1 MSAATV
7 AVRVIGAGRAG
18 RSFAKA
24 IDDLVDW
31 DVIDMRGRGVAI
43 DDAAADVDLVVVAT
57 PDTVVADVAAAIR
70 PGRAVVA
77 HVAGSLGLDVLA
89 PHDRR
94 AALHPLMSLPDA
106 EIGAERLTRGWFA
119 VAGDPLVA
127 DLATALGGRTFEIAD
142 DDRALYHAAAA
153 VASNHLVALLGHAQ
167 RLGASV
173 GVPADA
179 LMALALGSA
188 ENAVALGPAAA
199 LTGPAARGDEAT
211 LVAHRDAIGRR
222 APRELAAYE
231 AMLAEARRLAAM
243 EGDVTEPMVV
253 GSIAEVRR
261 LLDAH
266 RTAGRSIGF
275 VPTMGYLHAG
285 HQSLMQAS
293 VAAND
298 ITIVSIFV
306 NPLSSRQERTSGAI
320 PEILPAHRL
329 LC

>member
-1 MSAATV
+1 MSAAAAT
-7 AVRVIGAGRAG
+7 VRVIGAGRAG

-24 IDDLVDW
+24 IDDLVGW
-31 DVIDMRGRGVAI
+31 DMIDMRGRGVAI
-43 DDAAADVDLVVVAT
+43 DDAAADVDLVVIAT
-57 PDTVVADVAAAIR
+57 PDAVVADVAAAIR

-106 EIGAERLTRGWFA
+106 EIGAERLTGGWFA

-179 LMALALGSA
+179 LLVLALGSA

-211 LVAHRDAIGRR
+211 LVAHREAIGRR

-243 EGDVTEPMVV
+243 EGDV
-253 GSIAEVRR
+253 
-261 LLDAH
+261 
-266 RTAGRSIGF
+266 
-275 VPTMGYLHAG
+275 
-285 HQSLMQAS
+285 
-293 VAAND
+293 
-298 ITIVSIFV
+298 
-306 NPLSSRQERTSGAI
+306 
-320 PEILPAHRL
+320 
-329 LC
+329 

>member
-1 MSAATV
+1 MSPATV

-43 DDAAADVDLVVVAT
+43 DDAAADVDLVLIAT
-57 PDTVVADVAAAIR
+57 PDTAVADVAAAIR

-106 EIGAERLTRGWFA
+106 EIGAERLTGGWFA

-127 DLATALGGRTFEIAD
+127 DLAAALGGRTFEIAD

-243 EGDVTEPMVV
+243 EGDV
-253 GSIAEVRR
+253 
-261 LLDAH
+261 
-266 RTAGRSIGF
+266 
-275 VPTMGYLHAG
+275 
-285 HQSLMQAS
+285 
-293 VAAND
+293 
-298 ITIVSIFV
+298 
-306 NPLSSRQERTSGAI
+306 
-320 PEILPAHRL
+320 
-329 LC
+329 

>member
-43 DDAAADVDLVVVAT
+43 DDAAADVDLVLIAT

-106 EIGAERLTRGWFA
+106 EIGAERLTGGWFA

-127 DLATALGGRTFEIAD
+127 DLAAALGGRTFEIAD

-243 EGDVTEPMVV
+243 EGDV
-253 GSIAEVRR
+253 
-261 LLDAH
+261 
-266 RTAGRSIGF
+266 
-275 VPTMGYLHAG
+275 
-285 HQSLMQAS
+285 
-293 VAAND
+293 
-298 ITIVSIFV
+298 
-306 NPLSSRQERTSGAI
+306 
-320 PEILPAHRL
+320 
-329 LC
+329 

>member
-7 AVRVIGAGRAG
+7 TVRMIGAGRAG

-24 IDDLVDW
+24 IDDLVEW
-31 DVIDMRGRGVAI
+31 DMIDMRGRGVAI
-43 DDAAADVDLVVVAT
+43 DDAAADVDLVVIAT
-57 PDTVVADVAAAIR
+57 PDAVVADVAAAIR

-106 EIGAERLTRGWFA
+106 EIGAERLTGGWFA

-179 LMALALGSA
+179 LLVLALGSA

-211 LVAHRDAIGRR
+211 LVAHREAIGRR

-243 EGDVTEPMVV
+243 EGDV
-253 GSIAEVRR
+253 
-261 LLDAH
+261 
-266 RTAGRSIGF
+266 
-275 VPTMGYLHAG
+275 
-285 HQSLMQAS
+285 
-293 VAAND
+293 
-298 ITIVSIFV
+298 
-306 NPLSSRQERTSGAI
+306 
-320 PEILPAHRL
+320 
-329 LC
+329 

>member
-43 DDAAADVDLVVVAT
+43 NDAAADVDLVLIAT

-106 EIGAERLTRGWFA
+106 EIGAERLTGGWFA

-153 VASNHLVALLGHAQ
+153 AASNHLVALLGHAQ

-243 EGDVTEPMVV
+243 EGDV
-253 GSIAEVRR
+253 
-261 LLDAH
+261 
-266 RTAGRSIGF
+266 
-275 VPTMGYLHAG
+275 
-285 HQSLMQAS
+285 
-293 VAAND
+293 
-298 ITIVSIFV
+298 
-306 NPLSSRQERTSGAI
+306 
-320 PEILPAHRL
+320 
-329 LC
+329 

>member
-43 DDAAADVDLVVVAT
+43 DDAAADVDLVLIAT

-89 PHDRR
+89 PHARR

-106 EIGAERLTRGWFA
+106 EIGAERLTEGWFA
-119 VAGDPLVA
+119 VAGDPLVG

-222 APRELAAYE
+222 APRELAVYE

-243 EGDVTEPMVV
+243 EGDV
-253 GSIAEVRR
+253 
-261 LLDAH
+261 
-266 RTAGRSIGF
+266 
-275 VPTMGYLHAG
+275 
-285 HQSLMQAS
+285 
-293 VAAND
+293 
-298 ITIVSIFV
+298 
-306 NPLSSRQERTSGAI
+306 
-320 PEILPAHRL
+320 
-329 LC
+329 

>member
-43 DDAAADVDLVVVAT
+43 DDAAADVDLVLIAT

-106 EIGAERLTRGWFA
+106 EIGAERLTGGWFA

-179 LMALALGSA
+179 LMALALGRA

-222 APRELAAYE
+222 APRELAVYE

-243 EGDVTEPMVV
+243 EGDV
-253 GSIAEVRR
+253 
-261 LLDAH
+261 
-266 RTAGRSIGF
+266 
-275 VPTMGYLHAG
+275 
-285 HQSLMQAS
+285 
-293 VAAND
+293 
-298 ITIVSIFV
+298 
-306 NPLSSRQERTSGAI
+306 
-320 PEILPAHRL
+320 
-329 LC
+329 

>member
-24 IDDLVDW
+24 IDDLGDW

-43 DDAAADVDLVVVAT
+43 DDAAADVDLVLIAT

-70 PGRAVVA
+70 PARAVVA

-106 EIGAERLTRGWFA
+106 EIGAERLTGGWFA
-119 VAGDPLVA
+119 VAGDPLVG
-127 DLATALGGRTFEIAD
+127 DLAAALGGRTFEIAD

-243 EGDVTEPMVV
+243 EGDV
-253 GSIAEVRR
+253 
-261 LLDAH
+261 
-266 RTAGRSIGF
+266 
-275 VPTMGYLHAG
+275 
-285 HQSLMQAS
+285 
-293 VAAND
+293 
-298 ITIVSIFV
+298 
-306 NPLSSRQERTSGAI
+306 
-320 PEILPAHRL
+320 
-329 LC
+329 

>member
-43 DDAAADVDLVVVAT
+43 DDAAADVDLVLIAT

-106 EIGAERLTRGWFA
+106 EIGAERLTGGWFA

-179 LMALALGSA
+179 LLVLALGSA

-211 LVAHRDAIGRR
+211 LVAHREAIGRR

-243 EGDVTEPMVV
+243 EGDV
-253 GSIAEVRR
+253 
-261 LLDAH
+261 
-266 RTAGRSIGF
+266 
-275 VPTMGYLHAG
+275 
-285 HQSLMQAS
+285 
-293 VAAND
+293 
-298 ITIVSIFV
+298 
-306 NPLSSRQERTSGAI
+306 
-320 PEILPAHRL
+320 
-329 LC
+329 

>member
-7 AVRVIGAGRAG
+7 TVRVIGAGRAG

-31 DVIDMRGRGVAI
+31 DVIDMRGRGLAI
-43 DDAAADVDLVVVAT
+43 DAAADVDLVVIAT
-57 PDTVVADVAAAIR
+57 PDAVVADVAAAIR

-77 HVAGSLGLDVLA
+77 HIAGSLGLDVLA

-106 EIGAERLTRGWFA
+106 EIGAERLTGGWFA

-179 LMALALGSA
+179 LLALALGSA

-211 LVAHRDAIGRR
+211 LVAHREAIGRR

-231 AMLAEARRLAAM
+231 AMLAEARRLVAM
-243 EGDVTEPMVV
+243 EGE
-253 GSIAEVRR
+253 A
-261 LLDAH
+261 
-266 RTAGRSIGF
+266 
-275 VPTMGYLHAG
+275 
-285 HQSLMQAS
+285 
-293 VAAND
+293 
-298 ITIVSIFV
+298 
-306 NPLSSRQERTSGAI
+306 
-320 PEILPAHRL
+320 
-329 LC
+329 

>member
-1 MSAATV
+1 MSPATV
-7 AVRVIGAGRAG
+7 TVRVIGAGRAG

-43 DDAAADVDLVVVAT
+43 DDAAADVDLVLIAT

-106 EIGAERLTRGWFA
+106 EIGAERLTGGWFA

-243 EGDVTEPMVV
+243 EGDV
-253 GSIAEVRR
+253 
-261 LLDAH
+261 
-266 RTAGRSIGF
+266 
-275 VPTMGYLHAG
+275 
-285 HQSLMQAS
+285 
-293 VAAND
+293 
-298 ITIVSIFV
+298 
-306 NPLSSRQERTSGAI
+306 
-320 PEILPAHRL
+320 
-329 LC
+329 

>member
-43 DDAAADVDLVVVAT
+43 NDAAADVDLVLIAT

-106 EIGAERLTRGWFA
+106 EIGAERLTGGWFA

-243 EGDVTEPMVV
+243 EGDV
-253 GSIAEVRR
+253 
-261 LLDAH
+261 
-266 RTAGRSIGF
+266 
-275 VPTMGYLHAG
+275 
-285 HQSLMQAS
+285 
-293 VAAND
+293 
-298 ITIVSIFV
+298 
-306 NPLSSRQERTSGAI
+306 
-320 PEILPAHRL
+320 
-329 LC
+329 

>member
-1 MSAATV
+1 MSPATV
-7 AVRVIGAGRAG
+7 TVRVIGAGRAG

-43 DDAAADVDLVVVAT
+43 DDAAADVDLVLIAT

-106 EIGAERLTRGWFA
+106 EIGAERLTGGWFA

-127 DLATALGGRTFEIAD
+127 DLAAALGGRTFEIAD

-243 EGDVTEPMVV
+243 EGDV
-253 GSIAEVRR
+253 
-261 LLDAH
+261 
-266 RTAGRSIGF
+266 
-275 VPTMGYLHAG
+275 
-285 HQSLMQAS
+285 
-293 VAAND
+293 
-298 ITIVSIFV
+298 
-306 NPLSSRQERTSGAI
+306 
-320 PEILPAHRL
+320 
-329 LC
+329 

>member
-1 MSAATV
+1 
-7 AVRVIGAGRAG
+7 VIGAGRAG

-43 DDAAADVDLVVVAT
+43 DDAAADVDLVLIAT

-70 PGRAVVA
+70 PARAVVA

-94 AALHPLMSLPDA
+94 AALHPLVSLPDA
-106 EIGAERLTRGWFA
+106 EIGAERLTGGWFA
-119 VAGDPLVA
+119 VAGDPLVG
-127 DLATALGGRTFEIAD
+127 DLAAALGGRTFEIAD

-243 EGDVTEPMVV
+243 EGDV
-253 GSIAEVRR
+253 
-261 LLDAH
+261 
-266 RTAGRSIGF
+266 
-275 VPTMGYLHAG
+275 
-285 HQSLMQAS
+285 
-293 VAAND
+293 
-298 ITIVSIFV
+298 
-306 NPLSSRQERTSGAI
+306 
-320 PEILPAHRL
+320 
-329 LC
+329 

>member
-1 MSAATV
+1 MSPATV
-7 AVRVIGAGRAG
+7 TVRVIGAGRAG

-43 DDAAADVDLVVVAT
+43 DDAAADVDLVLIAT

-94 AALHPLMSLPDA
+94 AALHPLVSLPDA
-106 EIGAERLTRGWFA
+106 EIGAERLTGGWFA

-127 DLATALGGRTFEIAD
+127 DLAAALGGRTFEIAAD

-211 LVAHRDAIGRR
+211 LAAHRDAIGRR

-243 EGDVTEPMVV
+243 EGDV
-253 GSIAEVRR
+253 
-261 LLDAH
+261 
-266 RTAGRSIGF
+266 
-275 VPTMGYLHAG
+275 
-285 HQSLMQAS
+285 
-293 VAAND
+293 
-298 ITIVSIFV
+298 
-306 NPLSSRQERTSGAI
+306 
-320 PEILPAHRL
+320 
-329 LC
+329 

>member
-43 DDAAADVDLVVVAT
+43 DDAAADVDLVLIAT

-106 EIGAERLTRGWFA
+106 EIGAERLTGGWFA

-179 LMALALGSA
+179 LMALALRSA

-231 AMLAEARRLAAM
+231 AMLAEAHRLAAM
-243 EGDVTEPMVV
+243 EGDV
-253 GSIAEVRR
+253 
-261 LLDAH
+261 
-266 RTAGRSIGF
+266 
-275 VPTMGYLHAG
+275 
-285 HQSLMQAS
+285 
-293 VAAND
+293 
-298 ITIVSIFV
+298 
-306 NPLSSRQERTSGAI
+306 
-320 PEILPAHRL
+320 
-329 LC
+329 

>member
-43 DDAAADVDLVVVAT
+43 DDAAADVDLVLIAT

-106 EIGAERLTRGWFA
+106 EIGAERLTGGWFA

-222 APRELAAYE
+222 APRGLAAYE

-243 EGDVTEPMVV
+243 EGDV
-253 GSIAEVRR
+253 
-261 LLDAH
+261 
-266 RTAGRSIGF
+266 
-275 VPTMGYLHAG
+275 
-285 HQSLMQAS
+285 
-293 VAAND
+293 
-298 ITIVSIFV
+298 
-306 NPLSSRQERTSGAI
+306 
-320 PEILPAHRL
+320 
-329 LC
+329 

>member
-1 MSAATV
+1 MSPATV
-7 AVRVIGAGRAG
+7 TVRVIGAGRAG

-24 IDDLVDW
+24 IDDLVEW

-43 DDAAADVDLVVVAT
+43 DDAAADVDLVVIAT
-57 PDTVVADVAAAIR
+57 PDAVVADVAAAIR

-106 EIGAERLTRGWFA
+106 EIGAERLTGGWFA

-179 LMALALGSA
+179 LLALALGSA

-211 LVAHRDAIGRR
+211 LVAHREAIGRR

-243 EGDVTEPMVV
+243 EGDV
-253 GSIAEVRR
+253 
-261 LLDAH
+261 
-266 RTAGRSIGF
+266 
-275 VPTMGYLHAG
+275 
-285 HQSLMQAS
+285 
-293 VAAND
+293 
-298 ITIVSIFV
+298 
-306 NPLSSRQERTSGAI
+306 
-320 PEILPAHRL
+320 
-329 LC
+329 

>member
-1 MSAATV
+1 VSPATV
-7 AVRVIGAGRAG
+7 TVRVIGAGRAG

-43 DDAAADVDLVVVAT
+43 DDAAADVDLVLIAT

-106 EIGAERLTRGWFA
+106 EIGAERLTGGWFA
-119 VAGDPLVA
+119 VVGDPLVA

-211 LVAHRDAIGRR
+211 LAAHRDAIGRR

-243 EGDVTEPMVV
+243 EGDV
-253 GSIAEVRR
+253 
-261 LLDAH
+261 
-266 RTAGRSIGF
+266 
-275 VPTMGYLHAG
+275 
-285 HQSLMQAS
+285 
-293 VAAND
+293 
-298 ITIVSIFV
+298 
-306 NPLSSRQERTSGAI
+306 
-320 PEILPAHRL
+320 
-329 LC
+329 

>member
-1 MSAATV
+1 MSPATV
-7 AVRVIGAGRAG
+7 TVRVIGAGRAG

-43 DDAAADVDLVVVAT
+43 DDAAADVDLVLIAT

-77 HVAGSLGLDVLA
+77 HVAGSLGLDLLA

-106 EIGAERLTRGWFA
+106 EIGAERLTGGWFA

-188 ENAVALGPAAA
+188 ENAMALGPAAV

-243 EGDVTEPMVV
+243 EGDE
-253 GSIAEVRR
+253 
-261 LLDAH
+261 
-266 RTAGRSIGF
+266 
-275 VPTMGYLHAG
+275 
-285 HQSLMQAS
+285 
-293 VAAND
+293 
-298 ITIVSIFV
+298 
-306 NPLSSRQERTSGAI
+306 
-320 PEILPAHRL
+320 
-329 LC
+329 

>member
-1 MSAATV
+1 MSPATV
-7 AVRVIGAGRAG
+7 TVRVIGAGRAG

-43 DDAAADVDLVVVAT
+43 DDAAADVDLVLIAT

-106 EIGAERLTRGWFA
+106 EIGAERLTGGWFA

-127 DLATALGGRTFEIAD
+127 DLATALGGRTLEIAD

-167 RLGASV
+167 RLGAAV

-211 LVAHRDAIGRR
+211 LVAHREAIGRR

-243 EGDVTEPMVV
+243 EGDV
-253 GSIAEVRR
+253 
-261 LLDAH
+261 
-266 RTAGRSIGF
+266 
-275 VPTMGYLHAG
+275 
-285 HQSLMQAS
+285 
-293 VAAND
+293 
-298 ITIVSIFV
+298 
-306 NPLSSRQERTSGAI
+306 
-320 PEILPAHRL
+320 
-329 LC
+329 

>member
-43 DDAAADVDLVVVAT
+43 EDAAADVDLVLIAT

-106 EIGAERLTRGWFA
+106 EIGAERLTGGWFA

-222 APRELAAYE
+222 VPRELAVYE

-243 EGDVTEPMVV
+243 EGDV
-253 GSIAEVRR
+253 
-261 LLDAH
+261 
-266 RTAGRSIGF
+266 
-275 VPTMGYLHAG
+275 
-285 HQSLMQAS
+285 
-293 VAAND
+293 
-298 ITIVSIFV
+298 
-306 NPLSSRQERTSGAI
+306 
-320 PEILPAHRL
+320 
-329 LC
+329 

>member
-7 AVRVIGAGRAG
+7 TVRVIGAGRAG

-24 IDDLVDW
+24 IDDLVEW

-43 DDAAADVDLVVVAT
+43 DDAAADVDLVVIAT
-57 PDTVVADVAAAIR
+57 PDAVVADVAAAIR

-106 EIGAERLTRGWFA
+106 EIGAERLMGGWFA

-179 LMALALGSA
+179 LLVLALRSA

-199 LTGPAARGDEAT
+199 LTGPAARGDEET
-211 LVAHRDAIGRR
+211 LVAHREAIGRR
-222 APRELAAYE
+222 APREVAAYE
-231 AMLAEARRLAAM
+231 GMLAEARRWAAM
-243 EGDVTEPMVV
+243 EGE
-253 GSIAEVRR
+253 A
-261 LLDAH
+261 
-266 RTAGRSIGF
+266 
-275 VPTMGYLHAG
+275 
-285 HQSLMQAS
+285 
-293 VAAND
+293 
-298 ITIVSIFV
+298 
-306 NPLSSRQERTSGAI
+306 
-320 PEILPAHRL
+320 
-329 LC
+329 

>member
-1 MSAATV
+1 MSPATV
-7 AVRVIGAGRAG
+7 TVRVIGAGRAG

-43 DDAAADVDLVVVAT
+43 DDAAADVDLVLIAT

-106 EIGAERLTRGWFA
+106 EIGAERLTGGWFA

-127 DLATALGGRTFEIAD
+127 DLAAALGGRTFEIAD

-211 LVAHRDAIGRR
+211 LAAHRDAIGRR

-243 EGDVTEPMVV
+243 EGDV
-253 GSIAEVRR
+253 
-261 LLDAH
+261 
-266 RTAGRSIGF
+266 
-275 VPTMGYLHAG
+275 
-285 HQSLMQAS
+285 
-293 VAAND
+293 
-298 ITIVSIFV
+298 
-306 NPLSSRQERTSGAI
+306 
-320 PEILPAHRL
+320 
-329 LC
+329 

>member
-7 AVRVIGAGRAG
+7 RVRVIGAGRAG

-31 DVIDMRGRGVAI
+31 DVIDMRGRGLAI
-43 DDAAADVDLVVVAT
+43 DDAAADVDLVVIAT
-57 PDTVVADVAAAIR
+57 PDSVVADVAAAIR

-94 AALHPLMSLPDA
+94 AALHPLMSLPDP
-106 EIGAERLTRGWFA
+106 EIGAERLTGGWFA

-179 LMALALGSA
+179 LLALALGSA

-211 LVAHRDAIGRR
+211 LVAHREAIGRR

-231 AMLAEARRLAAM
+231 AMLAEARRLVAM
-243 EGDVTEPMVV
+243 EGE
-253 GSIAEVRR
+253 A
-261 LLDAH
+261 
-266 RTAGRSIGF
+266 
-275 VPTMGYLHAG
+275 
-285 HQSLMQAS
+285 
-293 VAAND
+293 
-298 ITIVSIFV
+298 
-306 NPLSSRQERTSGAI
+306 
-320 PEILPAHRL
+320 
-329 LC
+329 

>member
-1 MSAATV
+1 
-7 AVRVIGAGRAG
+7 VIGAGRAG
-18 RSFAKA
+18 RAFAKA

-43 DDAAADVDLVVVAT
+43 DDAAADVDLVLIAT

-106 EIGAERLTRGWFA
+106 EIGAERLTGGWFA

-231 AMLAEARRLAAM
+231 TMLAEARRLAAM
-243 EGDVTEPMVV
+243 EGDV
-253 GSIAEVRR
+253 
-261 LLDAH
+261 
-266 RTAGRSIGF
+266 
-275 VPTMGYLHAG
+275 
-285 HQSLMQAS
+285 
-293 VAAND
+293 
-298 ITIVSIFV
+298 
-306 NPLSSRQERTSGAI
+306 
-320 PEILPAHRL
+320 
-329 LC
+329 